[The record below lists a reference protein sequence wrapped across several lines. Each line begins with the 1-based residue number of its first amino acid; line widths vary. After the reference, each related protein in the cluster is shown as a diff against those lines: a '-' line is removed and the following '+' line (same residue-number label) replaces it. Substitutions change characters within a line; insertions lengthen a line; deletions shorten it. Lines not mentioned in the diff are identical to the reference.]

1 MRELLE
7 NSIHGYHDIMMSPKL
22 NAGTRELQPLEDLY
36 CFNEKKK
43 TNSFSPDR
51 EIKLEKTLL
60 TITNLILS
68 LALNRKGASQVAQWK
83 KNPPANPRV
92 AGDMGL
98 GWEDPLE
105 K

>member
-1 MRELLE
+1 
-7 NSIHGYHDIMMSPKL
+7 MMSPKL

>member
-7 NSIHGYHDIMMSPKL
+7 NSIHGHHDIMMSPKL
-22 NAGTRELQPLEDLY
+22 NAGTREMQPLEDLY

-43 TNSFSPDR
+43 KTHFLLIG

-98 GWEDPLE
+98 GCEDPLE